1 MKFTKKITTDAILK
15 TSLDEI
21 VVKIDMESNIYNKMQ
36 LHEHIATCQCVVH
49 GPVRS
54 VLSVSL
60 NDEICFETLTDQNT
74 KKYQGIV
81 KSLTALVTKYSSF
94 GHRYQ
99 IELHF

>member
-1 MKFTKKITTDAILK
+1 MTTDAILK

-21 VVKIDMESNIYNKMQ
+21 VVQIDIELNIYNKMQ
-36 LHEHIATCQCVVH
+36 LHEHIATCQCVVR

-60 NDEICFETLTDQNT
+60 NDEICFESLTDQNNE
-74 KKYQGIV
+74 KYQGTV

-94 GHRYQ
+94 GHRYR
-99 IELHF
+99 IRLSF